1 MLTTKNISP
10 RDVKYVELLEGGK
23 VTCTDNKVQVTY
35 PQASAED
42 ADAAYTAAMQYMYE
56 VGFNSLRRAC
66 DSTENFLLEE
76 ILFGES
82 FKLEPIAGDE
92 LDFPEEDEISAALKN
107 GADIREELG
116 KHWLP
121 NGTGEFFANLS
132 TSLEKKGGLMSF
144 DFERFED
151 ICYRLLSD
159 TVINYCEKYV
169 AEELDGYNLFC
180 DYDLQEVAVQNI
192 DPQAEKEDLYWE
204 SVCDSKLGF

>member
-1 MLTTKNISP
+1 MLATKNIAP

-23 VTCTDNKVQVTY
+23 VTYTDDKVQVTY

-42 ADAAYTAAMQYMYE
+42 ADTAYTAAMQYMQE
-56 VGFNSLRRAC
+56 VGVSSLRRAC

-76 ILFGES
+76 IKFGES
-82 FKLEPIAGDE
+82 FKLEPISGDE
-92 LDFPEEDEISAALKN
+92 LEFPEEDEISAILKK
-107 GADIREELG
+107 GADIKEELSEQ
-116 KHWLP
+116 WLP
-121 NGTGEFFANLS
+121 DGTGEFFENLS

-159 TVINYCEKYV
+159 TVINYCEEYV
-169 AEELDGYNLFC
+169 AEELDGYNVFC
-180 DYDLQEVAVQNI
+180 DYDLQEVTVQII

-204 SVCDSKLGF
+204 SICDSKLGF